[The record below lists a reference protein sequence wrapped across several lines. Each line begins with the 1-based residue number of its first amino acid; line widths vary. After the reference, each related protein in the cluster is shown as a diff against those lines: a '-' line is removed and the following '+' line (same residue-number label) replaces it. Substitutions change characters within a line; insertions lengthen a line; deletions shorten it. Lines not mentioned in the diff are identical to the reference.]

1 MSKTK
6 IYEQLKLLMNGYT
19 DKLVRELVK
28 RKLLIQLKNPA
39 GHYRLSTGSQK
50 TGMSVIPAQKS
61 VFTQLFELR
70 NIALN
75 VCSNL
80 YPDPFTQPLSFSRS
94 FLKLDENNAITI
106 PWKKDKHLL
115 DTLDKLDNLVN
126 DDDIPASLEKL
137 LNDHKININQIIV
150 TLLEFYGRE
159 KTIRFFESLKY
170 NSLRPLSD
178 TSADLIMGNN
188 MVYYSPLIFE
198 FKVRRANAV
207 PDKKMLLGALKRSKE
222 LAIQKNQR
230 PYIFL
235 IIFTHENDQSFETS
249 KFRFRETLK
258 AIKEFDSYNSQIE
271 FIPISFSGLHL
282 IDRSFDEF
290 YKNYIQDFLTP
301 HFSAQPPPPGFPDR
315 NDHFL
320 DREFDVR
327 QTELI
332 INIKPVNTP
341 FWRVGI
347 RFVKEGKFPSLASGR
362 HGNPEVADIH
372 ICVGEI
378 INTKTNEWGNPNQ
391 LKLNHYNATVIEN
404 HMGSLL
410 NYDGGSV
417 TLVVTS
423 NAEASEVLFSVDA
436 NGKHQGN
443 RKFNLQAFGTC
454 KIFAWADYLSF
465 NLETEIK
472 VIHKGK

>member
-6 IYEQLKLLMNGYT
+6 IYEQLKPLMDSYT

-28 RKLLIQLKNPA
+28 RKLLIPLKKPA
-39 GHYRLSTGSQK
+39 GHYRLNNGSTK
-50 TGMSVIPAQKS
+50 TGMPVIPAQKS

-70 NIALN
+70 NIVLN

-80 YPDPFTQPLSFSRS
+80 YPEPSAQPLSFSRS
-94 FLKLDENNAITI
+94 LLKLDENNAIAL

-115 DTLDKLDNLVN
+115 DTLDKLDKLVN
-126 DDDIPASLEKL
+126 DDDIPASLEKI

-159 KTIRFFESLKY
+159 KTIQFFKSLKY
-170 NSLRPLSD
+170 KSLSPLSD
-178 TSADLIMGNN
+178 GGADLILENGT
-188 MVYYSPLIFE
+188 VYYSPLIIE
-198 FKVRRANAV
+198 FKVRRTNAV
-207 PDKKMLLGALKRSKE
+207 PDKKMLLGALKRTRE
-222 LAIQKNQR
+222 LATQKNQR
-230 PYIFL
+230 PYVFL
-235 IIFTHENDQSFETS
+235 VIFTHESDQSFETS

-258 AIKEFDSYNSQIE
+258 AIKEFDSYNVQVD

-290 YKNYIQDFLTP
+290 YKNFIQDFLMP
-301 HFSAQPPPPGFPDR
+301 RFSAQPPPPDFPERD
-315 NDHFL
+315 DHFL

-327 QTELI
+327 YTELI

-341 FWRVGI
+341 FWRLGI
-347 RFVKEGKFPSLASGR
+347 RFVKEGKFPPLTSGR

-378 INTKTNEWGNPNQ
+378 INKKTNEWGDANQ
-391 LKLNHYNATVIEN
+391 LKLNHYNATVIED
-404 HMGSLL
+404 HMGSLS
-410 NYDGGSV
+410 NYDCGPV
-417 TLVVTS
+417 TLVITS
-423 NAEASEVLFSVDA
+423 NTDASEVLFSIDA
-436 NGKHQGN
+436 NGKHLGT
-443 RKFNLQAFGTC
+443 RKFNLQSFGTC
-454 KIFAWADYLSF
+454 KIFAWADYRPF

-472 VIHKGK
+472 VIYKGK